1 MSLHHSA
8 RGRLG
13 LAIGAFGASALLLAG
28 CAGGGG
34 GESTDGGDAS
44 GEPLIV
50 GTTDKVTTLDP
61 AGSYDN
67 GSLAV
72 QVQVFATLLDSPQG
86 SSEVEPDIAVSAEYT
101 APTDYTVTLKPDL
114 KFANGN
120 DLTSSDVKFSFERQL
135 AIADPSGPSYL
146 LYNLDSID
154 TPDDETVVFHLKS
167 ENDVIFPKILSSP
180 VAPIVDEEVFAA
192 DAVTPDEDIVA
203 ANAFNG
209 AYVITDYQFNELVT
223 FSPNEAYDGMYG
235 TPKTD
240 DVTLKYYTEA
250 SNLKLDVQEGN
261 IDVAYRSLNPTDIES
276 LRGDDAVDVIDGPGG
291 QIRYMTF
298 NFDTMPFGTKTAD
311 ADPAKALAVRQA
323 IADVIDRQEISDQ
336 VYKGAFVP
344 LYSYVPD
351 DVNGAYP
358 VLESL
363 YGDGSGGADVDK
375 ATAALEAAGV
385 TTPLAI
391 NIQYNPDH
399 YGESSA
405 DEWALI
411 KSQLEES
418 GLFTVSL
425 NSTEWNTYKTDY
437 SSDGYPIWQMGW
449 FPDYADGENYLSV
462 FFNTDNFF
470 NNHFSDPEVDAL
482 IAAQATEQD
491 PQARDAILTQ
501 IQDIVGSQ
509 LPTIPLLQGHEV
521 AVTGTDVSGVVLDAS
536 NKFRYV
542 SVVKD

>member
-1 MSLHHSA
+1 MASVSKKA
-8 RGRLG
+8 RVLVAVAVPAIAA
-13 LAIGAFGASALLLAG
+13 LALAG
-28 CAGGGG
+28 CGTGGGG
-34 GESTDGGDAS
+34 DESSGDGS
-44 GEPLIV
+44 IIV

-86 SSEVEPDIAVSAEYT
+86 SSEVEPDLAESAEYT
-101 APTDYTVTLKPDL
+101 APTDYTVKLKPGL

-120 DLTSSDVKFSFERQL
+120 ELTSSDVKFSFERQL

-154 TPDDETVVFHLKS
+154 TPDDATVVFHLKS

-180 VAPIVDEEVFAA
+180 VAPIVDEEVFSA
-192 DAVTPDEDIVA
+192 DAITPDEDIVD

-209 AYVITDYQFNELVT
+209 AYVITSYKFNELVT
-223 FSPNEAYDGMYG
+223 FEPNKDYSGMYG

-240 DVTLKYYTEA
+240 DITLKYYTES

-261 IDVAYRSLNPTDIES
+261 IDVAYRSLNPTDIED
-276 LRGDDAVDVIDGPGG
+276 LRGDDGVAVVDGPGG

-298 NFDTMPFGTKTAD
+298 NFDTMPFGAKTAE

-323 IADVIDRQEISDQ
+323 IANVVDRQEISDQ

-344 LYSYVPD
+344 LYSDIPD
-351 DVNGAYP
+351 GVNGATP
-358 VLESL
+358 AFKDT
-363 YGDGSGGADVDK
+363 YGDGDGGPDVDK
-375 ATAALEAAGV
+375 AKAALEEAGV
-385 TTPLAI
+385 TTPLAL

-411 KSQLEES
+411 KSQLDES
-418 GLFTVSL
+418 GLFTVTL
-425 NSTEWNTYKTDY
+425 NSTEWVTYKTEY
-437 SSDGYPIWQMGW
+437 SADGYPIWQMGW

-470 NNHFSDPEVDAL
+470 NNHYSDPEVDQL
-482 IAAQATEQD
+482 IADQATEQD
-491 PQARDAILTQ
+491 PAKRDDILKS
-501 IQDIVGSQ
+501 IQEIVVKAV
-509 LPTIPLLQGHEV
+509 PTLPLLQGHEV
-521 AVTGTDVSGVVLDAS
+521 AITGTDIDGVVLDAS

-542 SVVKD
+542 SLVKG

>member
-1 MSLHHSA
+1 MASVSKKA
-8 RGRLG
+8 RVLVAVAVPAIAA
-13 LAIGAFGASALLLAG
+13 LALAG
-28 CAGGGG
+28 CGTGGGG
-34 GESTDGGDAS
+34 DESSGDGS
-44 GEPLIV
+44 IIV

-86 SSEVEPDIAVSAEYT
+86 SSEVEPDLAESAEYT
-101 APTDYTVTLKPDL
+101 APTDYTVKLKPGL

-120 DLTSSDVKFSFERQL
+120 ELTSSDVKFSFERQL

-154 TPDDETVVFHLKS
+154 TPDDATVVFHLKS

-180 VAPIVDEEVFAA
+180 VAPIVDEEVFSA
-192 DAVTPDEDIVA
+192 DAITPDEDIVD

-209 AYVITDYQFNELVT
+209 AYVITSYKFNELVT
-223 FSPNEAYDGMYG
+223 FEPNKDYSGMYG

-240 DVTLKYYTEA
+240 DITLKYYTES

-261 IDVAYRSLNPTDIES
+261 IDVAYRSLNPTDIED
-276 LRGDDAVDVIDGPGG
+276 LRGDDGVAVVDGPGG

-298 NFDTMPFGTKTAD
+298 NFDTMPFGAKTAE

-323 IADVIDRQEISDQ
+323 IANVVDRQEISDQ

-344 LYSYVPD
+344 LYSDIPD
-351 DVNGAYP
+351 GVNGATP
-358 VLESL
+358 AFKDT
-363 YGDGSGGADVDK
+363 YGDGDGGPDVDK
-375 ATAALEAAGV
+375 AKAALEEAGV
-385 TTPLAI
+385 TTPLAL

-411 KSQLEES
+411 KSQLDES
-418 GLFTVSL
+418 GLFNVTL
-425 NSTEWNTYKTDY
+425 NSTEWVTYKTEY
-437 SSDGYPIWQMGW
+437 SADGYPIWQMGW

-470 NNHFSDPEVDAL
+470 NNHYSDPEVDQL
-482 IAAQATEQD
+482 IADQATEQD
-491 PQARDAILTQ
+491 PAKRDDILKS
-501 IQDIVGSQ
+501 IQEIVVKAV
-509 LPTIPLLQGHEV
+509 PTLPLLQCHEV
-521 AVTGTDVSGVVLDAS
+521 AITGTDIDGVVLDAS

-542 SVVKD
+542 SLVKG